1 MALIALIA
9 LISLDNTDI
18 IRTDIATRCR
28 TGADRA
34 CFWASLPDQA
44 EKNILKIKDFMKVF
58 T

>member
-1 MALIALIA
+1 MYLYWIGKYLVYT
-9 LISLDNTDI
+9 TDI
-18 IRTDIATRCR
+18 IRTDIATQCR

-44 EKNILKIKDFMKVF
+44 EKNIFKIKDFIKVF